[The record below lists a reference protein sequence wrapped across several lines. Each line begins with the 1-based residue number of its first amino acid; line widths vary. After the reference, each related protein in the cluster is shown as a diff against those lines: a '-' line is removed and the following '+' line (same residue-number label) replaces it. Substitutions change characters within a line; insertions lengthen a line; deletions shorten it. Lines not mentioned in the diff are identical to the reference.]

1 MPSVF
6 SVLHTIIFCFLQLYV
21 FKFALFKNNVQTIDG
36 FGIMIRFPRSVEDF
50 TRIQVQGAPK
60 ICNVAKQPFA
70 GR

>member
-1 MPSVF
+1 
-6 SVLHTIIFCFLQLYV
+6 
-21 FKFALFKNNVQTIDG
+21 LFKKNVQTIDG